1 MHAVTSSNIMGVLE
15 RFDIVSRL
23 VSEWNLA
30 RVALEIFD
38 HLVKKA
44 DRRKVFEIACTVYL
58 YTKTFHDMYVSTQMP
73 KCVFTINIHP
83 KLL

>member
-44 DRRKVFEIACTVYL
+44 DRRKVFEN
-58 YTKTFHDMYVSTQMP
+58 VS
-73 KCVFTINIHP
+73 
-83 KLL
+83 